1 VKNETETE
9 TEKYFTTEITLVQ
22 YRDDL
27 TGPEYKVGVLGGEN
41 LNKDIQ

>member
-1 VKNETETE
+1 MEGLYNSSWLNKR
-9 TEKYFTTEITLVQ
+9 VQ